1 MLSVSI
7 GAWAGPAEGFEMKKD
22 HIGVWFTNDDSSLSP
37 EKVIRIEVTKSGGVK
52 AALDE
57 LAAILAG
64 SKDPAFREKL
74 DEAAQ
79 GGSDFIANNRFIVK
93 VVYTGE
99 GSLSLSDDDI
109 AALNNLNI
117 PTIDLQDLKPASV
130 FVLTNS
136 NVKNLILPDQWTMD
150 DVEAAA
156 QDCSNLNAALSI
168 GTSVGAGEHEDGTPV
183 TSISYLQNN
192 QLTTIDNPGSLVAY
206 VKKPGT
212 LYQSTI
218 RLGYLLKLPDSQN
231 PGQEIDLGTNTKLG
245 NVDPYT
251 YALSGLKLV
260 TITGTPSARDFN
272 GASKTAA
279 IKFDADGHFVFD
291 KEADETS
298 VDKDAA
304 VGGGSRQLTGTTKTG
319 ALFGSNLTKLDLGD
333 AIITDA
339 HYSDLTISWSYSC
352 VSTSLKEIIFPT
364 TSQLTKLPADC
375 LNSDYSLL
383 EELCIPGNIKVLKTR
398 ACYIST
404 NIMRHVWTTGGT
416 AHMIYDNGA
425 YLVSDPD
432 NVDHYGHA
440 PLDDATW
447 NAGKTPEGA
456 PRYGTITLPE
466 GLELI
471 ESHNFTARSV
481 SDVYVL
487 NVHAPECHVDAFST
501 IMYMGNNTIDT
512 QYILD
517 QGMVTRQAYAQSVSK
532 GEYITFLHYPR
543 KSTTPDIQRYTDVT
557 REYSV
562 ATTLR
567 DGKGNVI
574 YFPNQSELNRAYLQ
588 GTTGYLWY
596 AWDSE
601 RVPGPAGNENSF
613 ANFSG
618 LNALTG
624 HTTAAQ
630 QAANGYYLANTMTNP
645 VKTDRS
651 FYDVRLDTDGQP
663 SLAQPA
669 GLDWYYNTKWE
680 EKQLYPEIDA
690 TQTQTEIGRVPVTD
704 EEGNPIYVEGD
715 CNYVKDYR
723 YVPAENGEYVQVATL
738 TGYESTQTP
747 VEGVSTYYSDNQG
760 SNAVTPKVQNG
771 YFVEDGKKDVY
782 TAVDKNNDIIGA
794 ESQYYTKNG
803 DTYTPSYLMFNNICY
818 YYSEEGEVKG
828 WVQEWG
834 YENPTAN
841 HYTSQD
847 LSGTPITSSDSG
859 FGYNTLY
866 WVYYTDVIHYIASNH
881 FIPGKTW
888 YSYDQN
894 SKTYN
899 QITLSWHNP
908 ITGDYYYKS
917 GQEPNYSSADGQD
930 YNASTTY
937 YTSNTG
943 ETEVNPVNFD
953 NTYYYATYDY
963 TYEVYNGQT
972 TGTRVDKVEYYRE
985 GTSEELADDNITKY
999 CQKTDP
1005 VYAIEKGTQYDYRGW
1020 HQFILTA
1027 YATNDDRPF
1036 TPVKF
1041 YQTDNDWWT
1050 VCLPYDLRYSD
1061 MIRFFGNETT
1071 GEIPYLSKLRYV
1083 VRDYDKEKITL
1094 VFSKNLMV
1102 YKEDI
1107 AAMNPGATDDYV
1119 HGIIDD
1125 ETMWPTTE
1133 NGKALGTQPTDE
1145 EGTNGYDPII
1155 LHKGVPYLIKPNID
1169 VNAGRSFDVYKN
1181 DHEKANPNLYKR
1193 LIDAQNV
1200 PAEQLETY
1208 IYKGE
1213 YTVPAYVIGDNAP
1226 EATVES
1232 RSFQHAPL
1240 PNSEGMSGGPKFTYN
1255 SSDQIMYGGKKVSA
1269 RISNKYSYTFVGSF
1283 FLSLMPKDCYFLG
1296 WDSKKKCA
1304 AFWFNKTPNL
1314 TSYDWNNQTGIIC
1327 PNFDTTLQIDPATSL
1342 SDPAKWTFA
1351 ANSVENDNLVGTTSS
1366 AKRGLTDMDWGEVD
1380 VVVTG
1385 IGKVN
1390 VENNNK
1396 AIEQADVIYDMQG
1409 VRMNRPLSR
1418 LPKGVYIVNGKKY
1431 VVD

>member
-1 MLSVSI
+1 MM
-7 GAWAGPAEGFEMKKD
+7 PPEQGFEMKEGD
-22 HIGVWFTNDDSSLSP
+22 IGVWFAQTDAALTP
-37 EKVIRIEVTKSGGVK
+37 EKVIKIEVTESGGVK

-57 LAAILAG
+57 LALILGG
-64 SKDPAFREKL
+64 STAMPHYANFRAKL

-79 GGSDFIANNRFIVK
+79 GATDFIADNRLIVK
-93 VVYTGE
+93 IVYTGD
-99 GSLSLSDDDI
+99 GSLTLSDDDK
-109 AALNNLNI
+109 AALNAINI

-130 FVLTNS
+130 FTLSNS
-136 NVKNLILPDQWTMD
+136 NVKNLILPDEWTMAQ
-150 DVEAAA
+150 VQAAA
-156 QDCSNLNAALSI
+156 TGCSNLNAALSI
-168 GTSVGAGEHEDGTPV
+168 GTDVGAGKHADGTPV
-183 TSISYLQNN
+183 TGIGKSF
-192 QLTTIDNPGSLVAY
+192 VAY

-212 LYQSTI
+212 LYQCTR
-218 RLGYLLKLPDSQN
+218 RLGYLDHNNDKVGSAN
-231 PGQEIDLGTNTKLG
+231 
-245 NVDPYT
+245 PYT
-251 YALSGLKLV
+251 FALSNIKLV

-272 GASKTAA
+272 GSANTAA
-279 IKFDADGHFVFD
+279 VKFDADGHFVFD

-298 VDKDAA
+298 VEKDAA
-304 VGGGSRQLTGTTKTG
+304 VGGGSRQLLGTTMTG
-319 ALFGSNLTKLDLGD
+319 ALSGTNLTKLDLGD
-333 AIITDA
+333 AIITDE

-352 VSTSLKEIIFPT
+352 VATSLKEIIFPT

-375 LNSDYSLL
+375 LNGDYSLL

-398 ACYIST
+398 ACFIST

-440 PLDDATW
+440 PLDDTTW

-501 IMYMGNNTIDT
+501 IMYLGNNTIDT
-512 QYILD
+512 QYIEE
-517 QGMVTRQAYAQSVSK
+517 QGMVTRQAYAQSVAK

-543 KSTTPDIQRYTDVT
+543 QSTTPDIQRYTDVT

-613 ANFSG
+613 ANFSD

-624 HTTAAQ
+624 HTKAAQ
-630 QAANGYYLANTMTNP
+630 QAANGYYTANTMTEP

-651 FYDVRLDTDGQP
+651 FYDVRLDTEGQP

-669 GLDWYYNTKWE
+669 GLDWYYKTKWE
-680 EKQLYPEIDA
+680 GSYLYPQIEA
-690 TQTQTEIGRVPVTD
+690 TQTQTVIGRVQKQD
-704 EEGNPIYVEGD
+704 SEGHLLFVPGD
-715 CNYVKDYR
+715 CDFVQDYS
-723 YVPAENGEYVQVATL
+723 YVQ
-738 TGYESTQTP
+738 
-747 VEGVSTYYSDNQG
+747 DNAG
-760 SNAVTPKVQNG
+760 
-771 YFVEDGKKDVY
+771 
-782 TAVDKNNDIIGA
+782 
-794 ESQYYTKNG
+794 
-803 DTYTPSYLMFNNICY
+803 
-818 YYSEEGEVKG
+818 
-828 WVQEWG
+828 
-834 YENPTAN
+834 
-841 HYTSQD
+841 
-847 LSGTPITSSDSG
+847 
-859 FGYNTLY
+859 TLY
-866 WVYYTDVIHYIASNH
+866 WDRIVTVNDNGNYVQDYSYVENTEGTYYHPLVNRNGDGNK
-881 FIPGKTW
+881 PKPW
-888 YSYDQN
+888 YSSVQQQVADPN
-894 SKTYN
+894 
-899 QITLSWHNP
+899 
-908 ITGDYYYKS
+908 GDYIWTQTIGNQWNYTECSTWLTWGHTEAELAEKRSTGWTFSIKNVWSEDEYNGTHYVSEGYSEYAEGVTDYVS
-917 GQEPNYSSADGQD
+917 GVNAIRYNKVYADD
-930 YNASTTY
+930 YRAYNASTDA
-937 YTSNTG
+937 G
-943 ETEVNPVNFD
+943 EQRYDVVD
-953 NTYYYATYDY
+953 NGLRAYNSETDTDNSKRYNKIYKDY
-963 TYEVYNGQT
+963 TY
-972 TGTRVDKVEYYRE
+972 RE
-985 GTSEELADDNITKY
+985 FDSSKDAADEPRY
-999 CQKTDP
+999 CRDMED
-1005 VYAIEKGTQYDYRGW
+1005 VYAVEKGTQYDYRGW

-1083 VRDYDKEKITL
+1083 VRDYEKEKITL

-1107 AAMNPGATDDYV
+1107 AATNPGATDDFV

-1125 ETMWPTTE
+1125 ETKWPESE
-1133 NGKALGTQPTDE
+1133 NGVALGTQPTDE

-1200 PAEQLETY
+1200 PGEQLETY

-1213 YTVPAYVIGDNAP
+1213 YTVPAYVIGDG
-1226 EATVES
+1226 EATVAS
-1232 RSFQHAPL
+1232 RNFPHA
-1240 PNSEGMSGGPKFTYN
+1240 MGPTFTYN

-1269 RISNKYSYTFVGSF
+1269 MISNKFSYTFVGSF

-1327 PNFDTTLQIDPATSL
+1327 PNFDTSLQIDPATSL

>member
-1 MLSVSI
+1 MRKFLLLFLAVVCVQIS
-7 GAWAGPAEGFEMKKD
+7 AWAGPGEGFEMKKED
-22 HIGVWFTNDDSSLSP
+22 IGVWFVNNDPTLP
-37 EKVIRIEVTKSGGVK
+37 EKVIKIEVTKSGGVK

-64 SKDPAFREKL
+64 SKDPAFRAKL

-79 GGSDFIANNRFIVK
+79 GATDFIADNRLIVK
-93 VVYTGE
+93 VVYKKGPEDPAT
-99 GSLSLSDDDI
+99 LSLSADDI
-109 AALNNLNI
+109 AALNAVTI
-117 PTIDLQDLKPASV
+117 PTIDLQDLKPASA
-130 FVLTNS
+130 FTLTNS
-136 NVKNLILPDQWTMD
+136 NVKNLILPDQWTMAQ
-150 DVEAAA
+150 VEAAA
-156 QDCSNLNAALSI
+156 QGCSNLNSALSI
-168 GTSVGAGEHEDGTPV
+168 GTNVGAGVHADGTPV
-183 TSISYLQNN
+183 TSIIYNQNN
-192 QLTTIDNPGSLVAY
+192 QQTVINNPGSLVAY

-212 LYQSTI
+212 LYQSTR
-218 RLGYLLKLPDSQN
+218 RLGYKSPDDNN
-231 PGQEIDLGTNTKLG
+231 PINRNTKLG
-245 NVDPYT
+245 TVDPYT
-251 YALSGLKLV
+251 FALTDLKLV
-260 TITGTPSARDFN
+260 TIKGTPSARDFN
-272 GASKTAA
+272 GSANTEAV
-279 IKFDADGHFVFD
+279 KFDADGHFVFD
-291 KEADETS
+291 KEADETKT
-298 VDKDAA
+298 DKNAA
-304 VGGGSRQLTGTTKTG
+304 VGGGFRQLLGTTMTG
-319 ALFGSNLTKLDLGD
+319 ALSGAALTKLDLGD
-333 AIITDA
+333 AIITDE

-352 VSTSLKEIIFPT
+352 VATSLKEIIFPT

-375 LNSDYSLL
+375 LNGDYSLL

-398 ACYIST
+398 ACFIST

-416 AHMIYDNGA
+416 EHMIYDNGA

-440 PLDDATW
+440 PLDDTTW

-487 NVHAPECHVDAFST
+487 AQTAPECHVDAFST
-501 IMYMGNNTIDT
+501 IMYLGNNTIDT

-543 KSTTPDIQRYTDVT
+543 QSTTPDIQRYTDVT

-613 ANFSG
+613 ANFPD

-624 HTTAAQ
+624 HTKAAQ
-630 QAANGYYLANTMTNP
+630 QAANGYYTANTMTEP

-651 FYDVRLDTDGQP
+651 FYDVRLDTEGQP

-680 EKQLYPEIDA
+680 GKQLYPEIDA
-690 TQTQTEIGRVPVTD
+690 TQTQTVIGQVQKQDSEGHLIFVP
-704 EEGNPIYVEGD
+704 GD
-715 CNYVKDYR
+715 CDFVQDYS
-723 YVPAENGEYVQVATL
+723 YVQ
-738 TGYESTQTP
+738 
-747 VEGVSTYYSDNQG
+747 DNG
-760 SNAVTPKVQNG
+760 G
-771 YFVEDGKKDVY
+771 
-782 TAVDKNNDIIGA
+782 
-794 ESQYYTKNG
+794 
-803 DTYTPSYLMFNNICY
+803 
-818 YYSEEGEVKG
+818 
-828 WVQEWG
+828 
-834 YENPTAN
+834 
-841 HYTSQD
+841 
-847 LSGTPITSSDSG
+847 
-859 FGYNTLY
+859 TLY
-866 WVYYTDVIHYIASNH
+866 WDRTVTENEYGNYVQD
-881 FIPGKTW
+881 
-888 YSYDQN
+888 YSVVAAEN
-894 SKTYN
+894 
-899 QITLSWHNP
+899 
-908 ITGDYYYKS
+908 GDYYYPLLDRNNDGNKPKPWYLRAENYVACSESEATHVWPQGSSNQGYRVTIEDWNAKKETEYSWAYQGGNGSFEFCRLVATYQQNNDS
-917 GQEPNYSSADGQD
+917 GNYYIGSNLVRWSSTATDIAAGINATRYNKIYADD
-930 YNASTTY
+930 YRAYNASTDA
-937 YTSNTG
+937 G
-943 ETEVNPVNFD
+943 EQRYDVVD
-953 NTYYYATYDY
+953 NGLRAYNSETDTDNSKRYNKVYKDY
-963 TYEVYNGQT
+963 TY
-972 TGTRVDKVEYYRE
+972 RE
-985 GTSEELADDNITKY
+985 FDSSKDAADEPRY
-999 CQKTDP
+999 CRDMED
-1005 VYAIEKGTQYDYRGW
+1005 VYAVEKGTQYDYRGW

-1107 AAMNPGATDDYV
+1107 AAMNPGATDDFV
-1119 HGIIDD
+1119 HGLIDD
-1125 ETMWPTTE
+1125 NTQWPTTE
-1133 NGKALGTQPTDE
+1133 NGVAIGTPPTDE
-1145 EGTNGYDPII
+1145 NGNGGYDPII
-1155 LHKGVPYLIKPNID
+1155 LHKGVPYLIRPNID

-1181 DHEKANPNLYKR
+1181 DHEKANPDLYKR

-1213 YTVPAYVIGDNAP
+1213 YTVPAYVIGDG
-1226 EATVES
+1226 EATVAS
-1232 RSFQHAPL
+1232 RNFPHA
-1240 PNSEGMSGGPKFTYN
+1240 MGPTFTYN

-1269 RISNKYSYTFVGSF
+1269 MISNKFSYTFVGSF

-1296 WDSKKKCA
+1296 WDSQKKRA
-1304 AFWFNKTPNL
+1304 AFWFNRVPNYD
-1314 TSYDWNNQTGIIC
+1314 SYDWNNQTGIIC
-1327 PNFDTTLQIDPATSL
+1327 PNFDTTLQIDPATNL

-1351 ANSVENDNLVGTTSS
+1351 ANSVENDDLVGTVNG
-1366 AKRGLTDMDWGEVD
+1366 AKKSLMDMELGSID
-1380 VVVTG
+1380 VVVNG
-1385 IGKVN
+1385 IGSIYSDKVM
-1390 VENNNK
+1390 NK
-1396 AIEQADVIYDMQG
+1396 AESADVIFDMQG
-1409 VRMNRPLSR
+1409 IRMNQPLSR
-1418 LPKGVYIVNGKKY
+1418 LPKGVYIVNGRKY
-1431 VVD
+1431 IVK